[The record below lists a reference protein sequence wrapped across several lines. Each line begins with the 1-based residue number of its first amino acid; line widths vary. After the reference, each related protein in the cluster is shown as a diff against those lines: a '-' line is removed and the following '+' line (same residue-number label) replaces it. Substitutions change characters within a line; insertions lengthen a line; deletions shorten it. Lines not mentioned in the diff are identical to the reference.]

1 MSRFNP
7 PFRSVLSYSVQNEDY
22 ATELAVL
29 RQCYCG
35 TPQLSAAH
43 RCSGENLLP
52 SLLTH
57 ESVAEVCA
65 VDINPAQVQLCE
77 LRRTASE
84 QLTRDE
90 QLRLL
95 GADGSGAGAD
105 WGCGAAGALSAPF
118 ALTCRPP
125 RGCSG
130 THASTQELAFGVQ
143 HVGRNDVLM
152 HDLQDR
158 LQAAGFA
165 PLRRPLTDPE
175 LPALAGCLCR
185 TLMTP
190 AYIRE
195 PVRAAE

>member
-1 MSRFNP
+1 MSIYNP

-29 RQCYCG
+29 RQCDRG
-35 TPQLSAAH
+35 APQRVLLIAS
-43 RCSGENLLP
+43 SGENAL

-95 GADGSGAGAD
+95 CADGS
-105 WGCGAAGALSAPF
+105 
-118 ALTCRPP
+118 
-125 RGCSG
+125 RG
-130 THASTQELAFGVQ
+130 
-143 HVGRNDVLM
+143 
-152 HDLQDR
+152 
-158 LQAAGFA
+158 
-165 PLRRPLTDPE
+165 RR
-175 LPALAGCLCR
+175 
-185 TLMTP
+185 
-190 AYIRE
+190 
-195 PVRAAE
+195 